1 MKHTQITIELLKRP
15 IAYHAILAKAFGSVN
30 LALMWSQLY
39 YWSDK
44 TKDPDGWI
52 YKTQAEMF
60 EETGLSRKQQ
70 DTARE
75 LGRKLEV
82 IEDKLAGNPP
92 KIHYRV
98 SIEKAIEVVE
108 KYIIKEEK
116 SPSLFP
122 VEKVATPSQIARDF
136 FDIGSESGSQ
146 VRRQIS
152 KEFSEKTGVNEDV
165 IIAELKKFILYWTE
179 PNKSGTKVR
188 WEMQKNFEVKRRIY
202 TWLNRARVE
211 NKTRRGA
218 GAGVE
223 V

>member
-1 MKHTQITIELLKRP
+1 MKHTQITTELLKRP

-82 IEDKLAGNPP
+82 IEDKLSGNPP

-98 SIEKAIEVVE
+98 SIEKAIEAVE
-108 KYIIKEEK
+108 KYIEKENK
-116 SPSLFP
+116 TPALFP
-122 VEKVATPSQIARDF
+122 EPKTATPGQLAKDF
-136 FDIGSESGSQ
+136 FDIGNGSS
-146 VRRQIS
+146 VRRDIA
-152 KEFSEKTGVNEDV
+152 KEISEKTGANEEA

-188 WEMQKNFEVKRRIY
+188 WEMQKNFEIKRRIY
-202 TWLNRARVE
+202 TWLNRAKVGSD
-211 NKTRRGA
+211 NKRRA
-218 GAGVE
+218 GAGVT